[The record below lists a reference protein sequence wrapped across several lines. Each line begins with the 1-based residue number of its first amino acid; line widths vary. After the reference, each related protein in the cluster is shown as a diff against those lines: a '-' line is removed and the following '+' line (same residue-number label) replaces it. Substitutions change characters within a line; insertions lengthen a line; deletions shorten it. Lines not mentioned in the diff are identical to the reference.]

1 MAEQITDVSRRSPSS
16 EYKVYARIINFTFIN
31 SRVSFFNRTWKRSWL
46 SFLTKSF
53 LQIIFG
59 QIISFEIAIS
69 EIASIVGALK
79 GGNLFRFFC
88 FCFVCFL
95 VIRPILK
102 KCGIYLNTIH
112 LDLVKNI
119 YIANDNVT
127 RALWITVFR
136 LKLLIS
142 RNVGNTDAA
151 VSQNF

>member
-1 MAEQITDVSRRSPSS
+1 MFREEALHQSIKFTLVLLILPSLILVFLFLT
-16 EYKVYARIINFTFIN
+16 ELENAPQ
-31 SRVSFFNRTWKRSWL
+31 L

-59 QIISFEIAIS
+59 QITSFGIEIS
-69 EIASIVGALK
+69 EMASIVGALK

-127 RALWITVFR
+127 RAL
-136 LKLLIS
+136 
-142 RNVGNTDAA
+142 
-151 VSQNF
+151 